1 MSQRVIR
8 EFDISVVVGNAYGDE
23 GKGLI
28 TDALSGGST
37 TVVRFNGGAQAG
49 HTVHLADG
57 RSHVFHSFGS
67 GTLQGAKTFLSR
79 FMCVDPIAIRNEHR
93 QLLHDF
99 PDLIDVNDVCMVVDC
114 HSPVTTPWDWLLNQA
129 AEEARGVE
137 RHGSCGYGVGETMR
151 RHEESPYR
159 LYATDLTS
167 PMLREKLLT
176 LRPYYLDLQKRT
188 GVSIDPQR
196 EERGLELFLERAEYL
211 CTNFPVRLLDY
222 KELRKKGPVVFEGA
236 QGLLLD
242 REIGF
247 FPHVTRS
254 KTGLHNVNLLLG
266 GDWTGVGVYFPRRW
280 YMTRHGPGPLR
291 GEVKSSAEL
300 GCGMLVDSTNQWN
313 PWQGDFRFGRPDP
326 VLLDWAVARA
336 WGEVKV
342 DDWPK
347 RTRIVTTWMDKWPEE
362 VPSLL
367 DACGR
372 PLTREAVW
380 NSSSLVAV
388 GKTRDHVRPV

>member
-1 MSQRVIR
+1 MFNRVVH

-49 HTVHLADG
+49 HTVELPDG
-57 RSHVFHSFGS
+57 RRHVFHSFGS

-79 FMCVDPIAIRNEHR
+79 FMCVDPIAIRNEHQ
-93 QLLHDF
+93 QLIHGF
-99 PDLIDVNDVCMVVDC
+99 PDLFDVNDVCMVVDC
-114 HSPVTTPWDWLLNQA
+114 YSPVTTPWDWLLNQA
-129 AEEARGVE
+129 TEEARGDN

-159 LYATDLTS
+159 LYAMDLTS
-167 PMLREKLLT
+167 PMLREKLLS

-188 GVSIDPQR
+188 GVSIDQRR
-196 EERGLELFLERAEYL
+196 EEKSIELFLARASYL
-211 CTNFPVRLLDY
+211 CENFSIQPFDLTG
-222 KELRKKGPVVFEGA
+222 LRSRGNIVFEGA

-247 FPHVTRS
+247 FPYVTRS
-254 KTGLHNVNLLLG
+254 RTGLHNVNRLIG
-266 GDWTGVGVYFPRRW
+266 GDWREVGVYFPRRW

-291 GEVKSSAEL
+291 GEVTSSTDL
-300 GCGMLVDSTNQWN
+300 GCGILSDSTNQWN

-326 VLLDWAVARA
+326 VLLDWAIFRV
-336 WGEVKV
+336 WSELGIE
-342 DDWPK
+342 DWPK
-347 RTRIVTTWMDKWPEE
+347 RTRVVTTWMDRWPKE
-362 VPSLL
+362 VTSVL
-367 DACGR
+367 DAQGQW
-372 PLTREAVW
+372 LKREDVLR
-380 NSSSLVAV
+380 SSHLVAL
-388 GKTRDHVRPV
+388 GPTRNDVNQM